1 MFQFIQLILKHTEIW
16 DITPGNVIEK
26 FERLLLFIRGTL
38 LLGDKKKDDKKKDD
52 SEMLKIT
59 TNLIIKKFQRR
70 GTSLV
75 VHWKNP
81 PSSVG
86 NADSIPG

>member
-38 LLGDKKKDDKKKDD
+38 LLGDKKKDD